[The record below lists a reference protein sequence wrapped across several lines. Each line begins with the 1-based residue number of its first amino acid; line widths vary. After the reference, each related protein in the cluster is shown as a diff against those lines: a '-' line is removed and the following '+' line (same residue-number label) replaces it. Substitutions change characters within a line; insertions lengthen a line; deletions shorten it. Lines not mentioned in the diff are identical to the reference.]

1 MVLRD
6 FEDYANT
13 HERLERDFRQPSLWY
28 EKSIIN
34 IANSGFF
41 SSDRSIEDYNKSIW
55 NLKKIEF

>member
-13 HERLERDFRQPSLWY
+13 HERLER
-28 EKSIIN
+28 IN
-34 IANSGFF
+34 IANSDFF